1 MGVALSSGDRF
12 GHYVISAPLGAGG
25 MGEVY
30 RAEDTTLGREV
41 AIKVLPEEFAANSE
55 RLARFEREA
64 KVLASLNHPN
74 IATLYG
80 LETISGTVGNSKL
93 KTQNSKLPAD
103 AGKTT
108 FLVMELVEG
117 DDLSQRI
124 ARGPIPV
131 KESVAIAKQIAD
143 GLEAAHAKG
152 IIHRDLKPANIRI
165 STDGTVKILDFGLAK
180 AWEPPTGDV
189 DPAESPTITAEM
201 TRVGTILGTAPYLSP
216 EQARGQ
222 AVDRRADIWAFG
234 CVLHE
239 MLTGRRVFSGKT
251 STEILAQI
259 LERDPDWSALPSD
272 LSPSLDRLLRR
283 CLEKDPKQRLRD
295 AGDVALALEDLDLE
309 QPTVVAE
316 GARSGSRLAMKIL
329 PWLVAAAAAIL
340 AIVTWI
346 GRTPPAQPEASP
358 TLRFTEVSPAPLDIA
373 RIGHVGPAVAVSPDG
388 QVLAWVGAT
397 SDSTR
402 LYMRH
407 LDETEAHPI
416 PGTEDGLA
424 PFFSP
429 DGEWIGFWADERLKK
444 VAVSGGVPQTICK
457 NAHVH
462 GASWGDGIIVMGAVG
477 DLTLWWVDPAGGQ
490 AQRFNSLD
498 GLITQGEY
506 PKLLPGSKAALVS
519 QMGRNT
525 VDLVSLDSGEVSTL
539 VSEGTNASYLPT
551 GHLVWT
557 QEDNLLA
564 APFDLSSGTI
574 TGQARTVIEGVL
586 TETFHGALSHYAV
599 SDEGTLAYLPG
610 TFLQAGSRPTWVRL
624 DGTREPLPLP
634 ADSYLSPRVSPDG
647 RRLLLSRQMKTRS
660 LWLAEPA
667 RGVMRPITGDEGD
680 EYWAIWTP
688 DGGDIVFNSMQG
700 GESAANIWMQPV
712 DQSVPPKRLTTEP
725 FHQPPQDMTRD
736 GRTVIFVSA
745 FGANANPDIYLLHLD
760 GEPAPVPLL
769 ATRAHEINP
778 ALSPDD
784 RWLAYASNVSGRFEV
799 YVQPFPDPGATIR
812 VSPNGGREPIWS
824 PSGDRLY
831 YRSANGRRV
840 FVVDVIGGDP
850 LRFGSEELLFE
861 GSFEPGPT
869 WGAKWDIHP
878 DGEKFL
884 MLRASYPSP
893 PEGIRVIVNWF
904 DELERLV
911 PSGG

>member
-1 MGVALSSGDRF
+1 MIGTTL
-12 GHYVISAPLGAGG
+12 GHYRIVEQIGAGG

-30 RAEDTTLGREV
+30 RGEDTRLGREV
-41 AIKVLPEEFAANSE
+41 AIKVLPEAVAQDTE

-80 LETISGTVGNSKL
+80 LETVSDTEAGTDPSPRP
-93 KTQNSKLPAD
+93 QASSPA
-103 AGKTT
+103 T

-117 DDLSQRI
+117 EDLAQRI

-131 KESVAIAKQIAD
+131 KESVAIGKQIAD

-180 AWEPPTGDV
+180 AWETPTGDV

-222 AVDRRADIWAFG
+222 VVDRRADIWAFG

-239 MLTGRRVFSGKT
+239 MLTGRRVFTGDT

-309 QPTVVAE
+309 QPPITV
-316 GARSGSRLAMKIL
+316 GDDRPGSSLAVKVL
-329 PWLVAAAAAIL
+329 PWLVTAAAAIL
-340 AIVTWI
+340 AIVAWN
-346 GRTPPAQPEASP
+346 GRPPSEKSEASP
-358 TLRFTEVSPAPLDIA
+358 TLRFTEASPAPLDIV
-373 RIGHVGPAVAVSPDG
+373 RIGHAGSAVAISPNG
-388 QVLAWVGAT
+388 QLLVWVGTT
-397 SDSTR
+397 SESTQ

-407 LDETEAHPI
+407 LDENEAHPI
-416 PGTEDGLA
+416 SGTEGGLA

-444 VAVSGGVPQTICK
+444 VAVSGGVPQTIGK

-462 GASWGDGIIVMGAVG
+462 GASWGDGIIIMGAVG
-477 DLTLWWVDPAGGQ
+477 DLSLWWVDPAGGQ
-490 AQRFNSLD
+490 AQRVESLV
-498 GLITQGEY
+498 GRVIQGEY
-506 PKLLPGSKAALVS
+506 PRLLPGSRSALVS
-519 QMGRNT
+519 QIGRNT
-525 VDLVSLDSGEVSTL
+525 VDLVSLDSGEVSNL

-557 QEDNLLA
+557 QGDNLLA

-586 TETFHGALSHYAV
+586 TERFHGALSHYAV

-610 TFLQAGSRPTWVRL
+610 TFSQAGSRPTWVRL
-624 DGTREPLPLP
+624 DGTMEPLPLP

-647 RRLLLSRQMKTRS
+647 RRLLLSRQTKTRS
-660 LWLAEPA
+660 LWLADLSTAAAHRRNSRPSRFTSRPRKSRGTAAPCSSHRRLGPTRILTSTCSASTTGRPPYPYRCSQPA
-667 RGVMRPITGDEGD
+667 PRRSTRRSPPTNAGWPMSPT
-680 EYWAIWTP
+680 
-688 DGGDIVFNSMQG
+688 
-700 GESAANIWMQPV
+700 SAAVSRSTCSPSLI
-712 DQSVPPKRLTTEP
+712 SAPPSASL
-725 FHQPPQDMTRD
+725 
-736 GRTVIFVSA
+736 RTA
-745 FGANANPDIYLLHLD
+745 A
-760 GEPAPVPLL
+760 
-769 ATRAHEINP
+769 
-778 ALSPDD
+778 
-784 RWLAYASNVSGRFEV
+784 
-799 YVQPFPDPGATIR
+799 
-812 VSPNGGREPIWS
+812 WS
-824 PSGDRLY
+824 PSGRRRAIGSTTALKTAAGSS
-831 YRSANGRRV
+831 RSMSSAATHSALDQKSCCSRAASNGESS
-840 FVVDVIGGDP
+840 GDP
-850 LRFGSEELLFE
+850 SGTSTPTATGS
-861 GSFEPGPT
+861 
-869 WGAKWDIHP
+869 
-878 DGEKFL
+878 
-884 MLRASYPSP
+884 
-893 PEGIRVIVNWF
+893 
-904 DELERLV
+904 
-911 PSGG
+911 

>member
-1 MGVALSSGDRF
+1 
-12 GHYVISAPLGAGG
+12 

-30 RAEDTTLGREV
+30 RAEDTRLGREV
-41 AIKVLPEEFAANSE
+41 AIKVLPETVAQDTE

-80 LETISGTVGNSKL
+80 LETETGSSPKP
-93 KTQNSKLPAD
+93 QASSP
-103 AGKTT
+103 TT

-117 DDLSQRI
+117 EDLAQRI
-124 ARGPIPV
+124 AKGPIQV
-131 KESVAIAKQIAD
+131 KESVAIGKQIAE

-180 AWEPPTGDV
+180 AWEPPTGEV

-222 AVDRRADIWAFG
+222 VVDRRADIWAFG

-239 MLTGRRVFSGKT
+239 MLTGQRVFTGDT

-309 QPTVVAE
+309 QPQVSADGGRPESNLT
-316 GARSGSRLAMKIL
+316 MKIW
-329 PWLVAAAAAIL
+329 PWLVTAAAAIL
-340 AIVTWI
+340 AIVAWI

-358 TLRFTEVSPAPLDIA
+358 TLRFTEVSPAVLDLA
-373 RIGHVGPAVAVSPDG
+373 RIGHAGSAVAISPNG
-388 QVLAWVGAT
+388 QVLVWVGTT
-397 SDSTR
+397 SESTQ

-407 LDETEAHPI
+407 LDENEAQPI
-416 PGTEDGLA
+416 PGTEGGLA

-429 DGEWIGFWADERLKK
+429 DGEWIGFWANERLKK
-444 VAVSGGVPQTICK
+444 VAVSGGAPQTICEMS
-457 NAHVH
+457 HVH

-477 DLTLWWVDPAGGQ
+477 DFTLWWVDPAGGQ
-490 AQRFNSLD
+490 VQRFEPLD
-498 GLITQGEY
+498 GLIRQGEY
-506 PKLLPGSKAALVS
+506 PKLLPGSRTVLVS

-525 VDLVSLDSGEVSTL
+525 VDLVSLDSSEVSTL
-539 VSEGTNASYLPT
+539 VSEGSNASYLPT

-557 QEDNLLA
+557 YEDNLLA

-586 TETFHGALSHYAV
+586 AETLHGALSHYAV

-610 TFLQAGSRPTWVRL
+610 TFQQAGARPTWVSL
-624 DGTREPLPLP
+624 DGTMEPLPLP
-634 ADSYLSPRVSPDG
+634 ADTYLSPRVSPDG
-647 RRLLLSRQMKTRS
+647 RRLLLSSQTKTRS

-667 RGVMRPITGDEGD
+667 RGVMAPITGDESI

-688 DGGDIVFNSMQG
+688 DGGNIVFNSLRVA
-700 GESAANIWMQPV
+700 ENTANIWMLPI
-712 DQSVPPKRLTTEP
+712 DRSTPPTRLTTEP
-725 FHQPPQDMTRD
+725 FHQPPQDISQD
-736 GRTVIFVSA
+736 GRTLLFVSA
-745 FGANANPDIYLLHLD
+745 IGANANFDIYLLHLD
-760 GEPAPVPLL
+760 GEPTPAPLL
-769 ATRAHEINP
+769 ATGAHEINP

-784 RWLAYASNVSGRFEV
+784 RWLAYASDASGRFEI
-799 YVQPFPDPGATIR
+799 YVQPFPDLGTTIL

-824 PSGDRLY
+824 PSGDQLY
-831 YRSANGRRV
+831 YRSQNGHRA
-840 FVVDVIGGDP
+840 FSVDVISGDP

-861 GSFEPGPT
+861 GSFEPGVT
-869 WGAKWDIHP
+869 WGSKWDIHP
-878 DGEKFL
+878 DGDRFL
-884 MLRASYPSP
+884 MLQGAYPDP
-893 PEGIRVIVNWF
+893 PKGIRVIVNWF

-911 PSGG
+911 PTE

>member
-1 MGVALSSGDRF
+1 
-12 GHYVISAPLGAGG
+12 

-30 RAEDTTLGREV
+30 RAEDTRLGREV
-41 AIKVLPEEFAANSE
+41 AIKVLPEAVAQDTE

-74 IATLYG
+74 IATLFG
-80 LETISGTVGNSKL
+80 LETVSDTGTGGNSKL
-93 KTQNSKLPAD
+93 NTQNSKLPATAD
-103 AGKTT
+103 SGPSPKPQASSPLT

-117 DDLSQRI
+117 EDLAQRI
-124 ARGPIPV
+124 AKGPIPV
-131 KESVAIAKQIAD
+131 KESVAFGKQIAD
-143 GLEAAHAKG
+143 GLEAAHARG

-165 STDGTVKILDFGLAK
+165 STDGTVKILDFGLAR

-239 MLTGRRVFSGKT
+239 MLTGRRVFTGST

-272 LSPSLDRLLRR
+272 RSPALDRLLRR

-309 QPTVVAE
+309 QLQVSAD
-316 GARSGSRLAMKIL
+316 GARPGSSLTMKIL

-340 AIVTWI
+340 AVVAWI
-346 GRTPPAQPEASP
+346 SRPPPAQPEASS
-358 TLRFTEVSPAPLDIA
+358 TLRFTEPSPAPLDIA
-373 RIGHVGPAVAVSPDG
+373 RIGHAGSAVAISPNG
-388 QVLAWVGAT
+388 QVLVWVGAT
-397 SDSTR
+397 TESTQ

-407 LDETEAHPI
+407 LDENEAHPI
-416 PGTEDGLA
+416 PGTEGGLA

-429 DGEWIGFWADERLKK
+429 DGEWIGFWADDRLKK
-444 VAVSGGVPQTICK
+444 VAVSGGVPQTICETS
-457 NAHVH
+457 HVH
-462 GASWGDGIIVMGAVG
+462 GASWGNGVIIMGAIG
-477 DLTLWWVDPAGGQ
+477 DFTLWRVDPAGGQ
-490 AQRFNSLD
+490 IQRVDSLD
-498 GLITQGEY
+498 GLIIQGEY
-506 PKLLPGSKAALVS
+506 PKLLPGSRAALVS

-539 VSEGTNASYLPT
+539 VSEGSNASYLPT

-574 TGQARTVIEGVL
+574 TGEARTVIEGVL
-586 TETFHGALSHYAV
+586 NETLHGALSHYAV

-610 TFLQAGSRPTWVRL
+610 TFQQAGSRPTWVRL
-624 DGTREPLPLP
+624 DGTMELLPLP

-647 RRLLLSRQMKTRS
+647 RRLLLTRQGKTRS

-667 RGVMRPITGDEGD
+667 RGVMSPITGDEGD
-680 EYWAIWTP
+680 EYWAIWAP
-688 DGGDIVFNSMQG
+688 DGADVVFNSRHG
-700 GESAANIWMQPV
+700 DETGAKLFMQPV
-712 DQSVPPKRLTTEP
+712 DRSTPPTRLTTDP
-725 FHQPPQDMTRD
+725 FHQPPQDVTRD
-736 GRTVIFVSA
+736 GRTVLFVSA
-745 FGANANPDIYLLHLD
+745 IGATANPDIHLLHLD
-760 GEPAPVPLL
+760 GKPITAPLL
-769 ATRAHEINP
+769 ATAAHEINP

-784 RWLAYASNVSGRFEV
+784 RWLAYASDVTGRLEV
-799 YVQPFPDPGATIR
+799 YVQPFPDLGATIR
-812 VSPNGGREPIWS
+812 VSPNGGMEPIWS
-824 PSGDRLY
+824 PAGDRLY

-840 FVVDVIGGDP
+840 FAVDVISGDP
-850 LRFGSEELLFE
+850 LRFGSEVLLFE
-861 GSFEPGPT
+861 GSFEPGLT

-878 DGEKFL
+878 DGDRFL
-884 MLRASYPSP
+884 MLQPEYPDP
-893 PEGIRVIVNWF
+893 PEGISVIVNWF
-904 DELERLV
+904 EELERLV
-911 PSGG
+911 PTE

>member
-1 MGVALSSGDRF
+1 MIGTTRA
-12 GHYVISAPLGAGG
+12 HYRITGELGAGG
-25 MGEVY
+25 MGEVW
-30 RAEDTTLGREV
+30 RAEDQKLGREV
-41 AIKVLPEEFAANSE
+41 ALKVLPADVAEDPE
-55 RLARFEREA
+55 RLARFEGEA

-80 LETISGTVGNSKL
+80 LETAIPSG
-93 KTQNSKLPAD
+93 AD
-103 AGKTT
+103 ADSGADSDSGPKPQAPSPTT
-108 FLVMELVEG
+108 FLAMELVEG
-117 DDLSQRI
+117 EDLAQRI

-131 KESVAIAKQIAD
+131 KDSVAIGRQIAD

-165 STDGTVKILDFGLAK
+165 ATDGTVKLLDFGLAK

-239 MLTGRRVFSGKT
+239 MLTGRRVFTGDT

-309 QPTVVAE
+309 QPQVSADGGRPESSLT
-316 GARSGSRLAMKIL
+316 MKIL
-329 PWLVAAAAAIL
+329 PWLVTAAAAIL
-340 AIVTWI
+340 AIVAWI

-358 TLRFTEVSPAPLDIA
+358 TLRFTETSPAPLDIA
-373 RIGHVGPAVAVSPDG
+373 RIGHAGSAVAISPNG
-388 QVLAWVGAT
+388 QVLVWVGAT
-397 SDSTR
+397 SESTQ

-407 LDETEAHPI
+407 LDENEAHPI
-416 PGTEDGLA
+416 PGTEGGLA

-462 GASWGDGIIVMGAVG
+462 GASWGDGIIIMSAVG

-490 AQRFNSLD
+490 PQRVESLV
-498 GLITQGEY
+498 GQVIQGEY
-506 PKLLPGSKAALVS
+506 PKLLPGSKALLAS
-519 QMGRNT
+519 QMGHNT
-525 VDLVSLDSGEVSTL
+525 VDLISLDSGEVSTL
-539 VSEGTNASYLPT
+539 VSEGTNASYLPS

-557 QEDNLLA
+557 YEDNLLA

-574 TGQARTVIEGVL
+574 TGEARTVIEGVL
-586 TETFHGALSHYAV
+586 TETLHGALSHYAV

-610 TFLQAGSRPTWVRL
+610 TFSQAGSRPTWVRL
-624 DGTREPLPLP
+624 DGTTEPLPLP

-647 RRLLLSRQMKTRS
+647 RRLLLSRQTKTRS
-660 LWLAEPA
+660 LWIAEPA
-667 RGVMRPITGDEGD
+667 RGVMSPITGDEGED
-680 EYWAIWTP
+680 YWAIWTP
-688 DGGDIVFNSMQG
+688 DGGNIVFNSLQG
-700 GESAANIWMQPV
+700 GEMIGNIWMQPV
-712 DQSVPPKRLTTEP
+712 DRSGPPTQLTTEP
-725 FHQPPQDMTRD
+725 FHQPPQEITRD
-736 GRTVIFVSA
+736 GRTVLFVSA
-745 FGANANPDIYLLHLD
+745 IGANANFDIHLLRLD
-760 GEPAPVPLL
+760 NGPTTVPVPLL
-769 ATRAHEINP
+769 ATSAQEIYP
-778 ALSPDD
+778 ALSPDE
-784 RWLAYASNVSGRFEV
+784 RWLAYVSDVSGSFEV
-799 YVQPFPDPGATIR
+799 YVQPFPDLGATIR
-812 VSPNGGREPIWS
+812 VSPNGGVEPIWS

-840 FVVDVIGGDP
+840 FAVDVISGDP

-861 GSFEPGPT
+861 GSFEPGVK
-869 WGAKWDIHP
+869 WGSKWDIHP
-878 DGEKFL
+878 DGDRFL
-884 MLRASYPSP
+884 MLQAEYPDP

-904 DELERLV
+904 EELERLV
-911 PSGG
+911 PTK

>member
-1 MGVALSSGDRF
+1 MQDPIGTTI
-12 GHYVISAPLGAGG
+12 GHYRIVAKIGAGG

-30 RAEDTTLGREV
+30 RAEDTRLGREV
-41 AIKVLPEEFAANSE
+41 AIKVLPEGFAADPE
-55 RLARFEREA
+55 RLVRFEREA

-80 LETISGTVGNSKL
+80 LETAIPSDADSG
-93 KTQNSKLPAD
+93 AD
-103 AGKTT
+103 ADASPKPQAPGRTT
-108 FLVMELVEG
+108 FLAMELVEG
-117 DDLSQRI
+117 EDLAQRI

-131 KESVAIAKQIAD
+131 KEAVAIGKQIAD
-143 GLEAAHAKG
+143 GLEAAHARG

-239 MLTGRRVFSGKT
+239 MLTGRRVFTGST

-259 LERDPDWSALPSD
+259 LERDPDWSALPPD

-295 AGDVALALEDLDLE
+295 AGDVALALEDVELE
-309 QPTVVAE
+309 KPAAATDGAQP
-316 GARSGSRLAMKIL
+316 GSSLTTRIL
-329 PWLVAAAAAIL
+329 PWLVAAAAAIFVII
-340 AIVTWI
+340 AWI
-346 GRTPPAQPEASP
+346 GRPPPARPEASP
-358 TLRFTEVSPAPLDIA
+358 TLRFTEASPAPLDIA
-373 RIGHVGPAVAVSPDG
+373 RIGHVGPAVAISPDG
-388 QVLAWVGAT
+388 HLLVWVGAT
-397 SDSTR
+397 TEITQ

-407 LDETEAHPI
+407 LDEEEAHPI
-416 PGTEDGLA
+416 PGTEGGLA

-429 DGEWIGFWADERLKK
+429 DGEWIGFWADNWMKK
-444 VAVSGGVPQTICK
+444 VAISGGVPQTICEMS
-457 NAHVH
+457 HVH
-462 GASWGDGIIVMGAVG
+462 GASWGDGIIIMGAVG

-490 AQRFNSLD
+490 VQRVNSLD
-498 GLITQGEY
+498 EIIIQGEY
-506 PKLLPGSKAALVS
+506 PKLLPGSRTVLVS
-519 QMGRNT
+519 QMGLNT
-525 VDLVSLDSGEVSTL
+525 VDLVSLDSGKVSNL
-539 VSEGTNASYLPT
+539 VSEGSNASYLPT

-586 TETFHGALSHYAV
+586 IETLHGALSHFAV

-610 TFLQAGSRPTWVRL
+610 TFQQAGSGPTWVRL
-624 DGTREPLPLP
+624 DGTIEPLPLP

-647 RRLLLSRQMKTRS
+647 RRLLLTRQTKTRS
-660 LWLAEPA
+660 IWLAEPD
-667 RGVMRPITGDEGD
+667 RGVTAPITGNEGD
-680 EYWAIWTP
+680 EFWAIWTP
-688 DGGDIVFNSMQG
+688 DGRDIFFNSFH
-700 GESAANIWMQPV
+700 GEEKIGNIWTQPV
-712 DQSVPPKRLTTEP
+712 DRSTQPTRLTTEP
-725 FHQPPQDMTRD
+725 FHQPPQEITRD
-736 GRTVIFVSA
+736 GRTLLFVGA
-745 FGANANPDIYLLHLD
+745 IGANADFDIHLLDLD
-760 GEPAPVPLL
+760 GEPIPAPLIETS
-769 ATRAHEINP
+769 AQEIYP

-784 RWLAYASNVSGRFEV
+784 RWLAYASDVSGRLEV
-799 YVQPFPDPGATIR
+799 YVQPFPDLGATIR
-812 VSPNGGREPIWS
+812 VSPNGGVEPLWS

-831 YRSANGRRV
+831 YRSENGRRV
-840 FVVDVIGGDP
+840 FAVDVISGDP

-861 GSFEPGPT
+861 GSFEPGVK
-869 WGAKWDIHP
+869 WGSKWDIHP

-884 MLRASYPSP
+884 MLQAKYPDP

-904 DELERLV
+904 EELERLV
-911 PSGG
+911 PTE

>member
-1 MGVALSSGDRF
+1 MQDPIGTTLS
-12 GHYVISAPLGAGG
+12 HYRITAKLGAGG

-30 RAEDTTLGREV
+30 RAEDTRLGREV
-41 AIKVLPEEFAANSE
+41 AIKVLPEGFAGDSE

-64 KVLASLNHPN
+64 KVLASINHPN

-80 LETISGTVGNSKL
+80 LETVSDMETGMESSPKP
-93 KTQNSKLPAD
+93 QASSPAS
-103 AGKTT
+103 

-117 DDLSQRI
+117 EDLAQRI

-131 KESVAIAKQIAD
+131 KESVAIGKQIAD

-165 STDGTVKILDFGLAK
+165 ATDGTVKILDFGLAK
-180 AWEPPTGDV
+180 AWDPPTGDV

-239 MLTGRRVFSGKT
+239 MLTGRRVFTGNT

-309 QPTVVAE
+309 QPATGTQ
-316 GARSGSRLAMKIL
+316 GARPGPSLAVKIL

-340 AIVTWI
+340 AIVAWI
-346 GRTPPAQPEASP
+346 GRTPPAQSEASP
-358 TLRFTEVSPAPLDIA
+358 TLRFTEASPAPLDIA
-373 RIGHVGPAVAVSPDG
+373 RIGHAGSAVAVSPNG
-388 QVLAWVGAT
+388 QVLVWVGTT
-397 SDSTR
+397 SESTQ

-407 LDETEAHPI
+407 LDENEAHPI
-416 PGTEDGLA
+416 PGTEGGLA

-429 DGEWIGFWADERLKK
+429 DGEWIGFWAKERLKK
-444 VAVSGGVPQTICK
+444 VAVSGGVPQTICEMS
-457 NAHVH
+457 HVH
-462 GASWGDGIIVMGAVG
+462 GASWGDGIIVMCAVG

-490 AQRFNSLD
+490 AQRVDSLD
-498 GLITQGEY
+498 GLIIQGEY
-506 PKLLPGSKAALVS
+506 PKLLPGSRSVLLS
-519 QMGRNT
+519 QLGHNT
-525 VDLVSLDSGEVSTL
+525 VDLVSLDSGEVSTV

-557 QEDNLLA
+557 HEDNLLA
-564 APFDLSSGTI
+564 APFDVSSGTLE
-574 TGQARTVIEGVL
+574 GQARTVIEGVL
-586 TETFHGALSHYAV
+586 NETLHGALSHYAV

-610 TFLQAGSRPTWVRL
+610 TFQQAGSRPTWVRL
-624 DGTREPLPLP
+624 DGTMEPLPLP
-634 ADSYLSPRVSPDG
+634 ADTYLSPRVSPDG
-647 RRLLLSRQMKTRS
+647 RRLLLSRQAKTRS

-667 RGVMRPITGDEGD
+667 RGVMSPITSDEGD
-680 EYWAIWTP
+680 QYWAIWTP
-688 DGGDIVFNSMQG
+688 DGGNIVFNSTQG
-700 GESAANIWMQPV
+700 GERIANIWMQPV
-712 DQSVPPKRLTTEP
+712 DRSAPPTRLTTEP

-736 GRTVIFVSA
+736 GRTLLFVGA
-745 FGANANPDIYLLHLD
+745 IGANANFDISVLHLD
-760 GEPAPVPLL
+760 NGPTTAPLIDTS
-769 ATRAHEINP
+769 AQEIKP

-784 RWLAYASNVSGRFEV
+784 RWLAYVSNVTGRLEV
-799 YVQPFPDPGATIR
+799 YVQPFPDLGATIR
-812 VSPNGGREPIWS
+812 VSPNGGTEPIWS

-831 YRSANGRRV
+831 YRSQNGRRV
-840 FVVDVIGGDP
+840 FAVDVISGDP

-861 GSFEPGPT
+861 GSFEPGVT
-869 WGAKWDIHP
+869 WGSKWDIHP

-884 MLRASYPSP
+884 MLQAEYPDP
-893 PEGIRVIVNWF
+893 PEGIRVVTNWF
-904 DELERLV
+904 AELERLV
-911 PSGG
+911 PTK

>member
-1 MGVALSSGDRF
+1 
-12 GHYVISAPLGAGG
+12 

-30 RAEDTTLGREV
+30 RAEDTRLGREV
-41 AIKVLPEEFAANSE
+41 AIKVLPETVAQDAE

-80 LETISGTVGNSKL
+80 LETAIPSG
-93 KTQNSKLPAD
+93 PDAD
-103 AGKTT
+103 SGADSDASPKPQAPSPTT
-108 FLVMELVEG
+108 FLAMELVEG
-117 DDLSQRI
+117 EDLAQRI
-124 ARGPIPV
+124 AKGPIPV
-131 KESVAIAKQIAD
+131 KESVAIGKQIAD

-165 STDGTVKILDFGLAK
+165 TTDGTVKILDFGLAK
-180 AWEPPTGDV
+180 AWDPLTGDV

-222 AVDRRADIWAFG
+222 VVDRRADIWAFG
-234 CVLHE
+234 CVLYE
-239 MLTGRRVFSGKT
+239 MLTGRRTFAGST

-259 LERDPDWSALPSD
+259 LERDPDWSALPPD

-309 QPTVVAE
+309 QPQVSAD
-316 GARSGSRLAMKIL
+316 GGRSGSNLTMRIL
-329 PWLVAAAAAIL
+329 PWLVATAAAIL

-346 GRTPPAQPEASP
+346 GKSPPAQPEASP
-358 TLRFTEVSPAPLDIA
+358 TVRFTEASPALLDIA
-373 RIGHVGPAVAVSPDG
+373 RIGHAGSAVAISPNG
-388 QVLAWVGAT
+388 QVLVWVGAT
-397 SDSTR
+397 TESTQ

-407 LDETEAHPI
+407 LDENEAHPI
-416 PGTEDGLA
+416 PGTEGGLA

-429 DGEWIGFWADERLKK
+429 DGEWIGFWAKERLKK
-444 VAVSGGVPQTICK
+444 VAVSGGVPQTICEMS
-457 NAHVH
+457 HVH
-462 GASWGDGIIVMGAVG
+462 GASWGDGIIIMGAVG

-490 AQRFNSLD
+490 AQRVDSLD
-498 GLITQGEY
+498 GLIIQGEY
-506 PKLLPGSKAALVS
+506 PKLLPGSRSVLLS
-519 QMGRNT
+519 QLGQNT

-557 QEDNLLA
+557 HEDNLLA
-564 APFDLSSGTI
+564 APFDVSSSTL

-586 TETFHGALSHYAV
+586 NETLHGALSHYAV

-610 TFLQAGSRPTWVRL
+610 TFQQAGSRPTWVKL
-624 DGTREPLPLP
+624 DGTTEPLPLP
-634 ADSYLSPRVSPDG
+634 ADTYLSPRVSPDG
-647 RRLLLSRQMKTRS
+647 RRLLLSRQAKTRS

-667 RGVMRPITGDEGD
+667 RGVMSPITGDEGD
-680 EYWAIWTP
+680 QYWAIWTP
-688 DGGDIVFNSMQG
+688 DGGNIVFNSTQG
-700 GESAANIWMQPV
+700 GERTTNIWMQPV
-712 DQSVPPKRLTTEP
+712 DRSAPPTRLTTEP

-736 GRTVIFVSA
+736 GRTLLFVGA
-745 FGANANPDIYLLHLD
+745 IGANANFDISVLHLD
-760 GEPAPVPLL
+760 NGPTTAPLIDTS
-769 ATRAHEINP
+769 AQEIKP

-784 RWLAYASNVSGRFEV
+784 RWLAYASNVTGRLEV
-799 YVQPFPDPGATIR
+799 YVQPFPDLGATIR
-812 VSPNGGREPIWS
+812 VSPNGGTEPIWS

-831 YRSANGRRV
+831 YRSQNGRRV
-840 FVVDVIGGDP
+840 FAVDVISGDP

-861 GSFEPGPT
+861 GSFEPGVT
-869 WGAKWDIHP
+869 WGSKWDIHP

-884 MLRASYPSP
+884 MLQAEYPDP

-904 DELERLV
+904 EELERLV
-911 PSGG
+911 PTE

>member
-1 MGVALSSGDRF
+1 
-12 GHYVISAPLGAGG
+12 

-30 RAEDTTLGREV
+30 RAEDTRLGREV
-41 AIKVLPEEFAANSE
+41 AIKVLPEAVAQDAE

-64 KVLASLNHPN
+64 KVLGSLNHPN
-74 IATLYG
+74 IATLFG
-80 LETISGTVGNSKL
+80 LETVLDTETDTGGNSKL

-103 AGKTT
+103 AGKMT
-108 FLVMELVEG
+108 FLAMELVEG
-117 DDLSQRI
+117 EDLAQRI

-131 KESVAIAKQIAD
+131 KESVAIGKQIAD

-165 STDGTVKILDFGLAK
+165 ATDGTVKILDFGLAK
-180 AWEPPTGDV
+180 AWEQPTGDV
-189 DPAESPTITAEM
+189 DPNESPTITAEM

-222 AVDRRADIWAFG
+222 VVDRRADIWAFG

-239 MLTGRRVFSGKT
+239 MLTGRRVFTGST

-259 LERDPDWSALPSD
+259 LEREPDWSALPSD

-316 GARSGSRLAMKIL
+316 GARSGSSHMMKIL
-329 PWLVAAAAAIL
+329 PWLVAAAAASI
-340 AIVTWI
+340 AIIAWL

-373 RIGHVGPAVAVSPDG
+373 RIGHAGSAVAISPNG
-388 QVLAWVGAT
+388 QVLVWVGAT
-397 SDSTR
+397 SESTQ

-407 LDETEAHPI
+407 LNEEEAHPI
-416 PGTEDGLA
+416 PGTEGGLA

-444 VAVSGGVPQTICK
+444 VAVGGGVPQTICEMS
-457 NAHVH
+457 HVH
-462 GASWGDGIIVMGAVG
+462 GASWGDGIIVMGAIG
-477 DLTLWWVDPAGGQ
+477 DLTLWWVDPSGGQ
-490 AQRFNSLD
+490 AQRFDSLD
-498 GLITQGEY
+498 GLVIQGEY
-506 PKLLPGSKAALVS
+506 PRLLPGSRAALVS

-525 VDLVSLDSGEVSTL
+525 VGLVSLDSGKFSTL
-539 VSEGTNASYLPT
+539 VSEGSNASYLPT

-574 TGQARTVIEGVL
+574 TGQARTVAEGVL
-586 TETFHGALSHYAV
+586 TETLHGALSHYAV

-610 TFLQAGSRPTWVRL
+610 TFSQAGSRPTWVKL
-624 DGTREPLPLP
+624 DGTTEPLPLP

-647 RRLLLSRQMKTRS
+647 RRLLLSRPGKTRS
-660 LWLAEPA
+660 FWLAEPA
-667 RGVMRPITGDEGD
+667 RGVMSPITGDEGED
-680 EYWAIWTP
+680 YWAIWTP
-688 DGGDIVFNSMQG
+688 DGGNIVFNSIRS
-700 GESAANIWMQPV
+700 GEKTANIWMQPV
-712 DQSVPPKRLTTEP
+712 DRSTPPTRLTTEP

-736 GRTVIFVSA
+736 GRTLLFVSA
-745 FGANANPDIYLLHLD
+745 IGANANPDISVLHLD
-760 GEPAPVPLL
+760 DGPTTLPVPLL
-769 ATRAHEINP
+769 ATRAHEFNP

-784 RWLAYASNVSGRFEV
+784 RWLAYVSGVSGSLEV
-799 YVQPFPDPGATIR
+799 YVQPFPDLGATIR

-824 PSGDRLY
+824 PAGDRLF

-840 FVVDVIGGDP
+840 FAVDVISGDP

-861 GSFEPGPT
+861 GSFEPGPA
-869 WGAKWDIHP
+869 WGDKWDIHP

-884 MLRASYPSP
+884 MLQAKYPDP

-911 PSGG
+911 PTE

>member
-1 MGVALSSGDRF
+1 MGV
-12 GHYVISAPLGAGG
+12 
-25 MGEVY
+25 VY
-30 RAEDTTLGREV
+30 RAEDTRLGREV
-41 AIKVLPEEFAANSE
+41 AIKVLPETVAQDTE

-80 LETISGTVGNSKL
+80 LETVSDTEAGTDGNSKL

-103 AGKTT
+103 AGKMT

-117 DDLSQRI
+117 EDLAQRI

-131 KESVAIAKQIAD
+131 KESVAIGKQIAD
-143 GLEAAHAKG
+143 GLEAAHARG

-180 AWEPPTGDV
+180 AWEPHTGDV

-222 AVDRRADIWAFG
+222 MVDRRADIWAFG

-239 MLTGRRVFSGKT
+239 MLTGRRVFTGDT

-309 QPTVVAE
+309 IPPAVTDSVRPGTSLPV
-316 GARSGSRLAMKIL
+316 KIL
-329 PWLVAAAAAIL
+329 PWSVAAAAAIF
-340 AIVTWI
+340 AIIAWL

-358 TLRFTEVSPAPLDIA
+358 TLRFTEASPGVLDLA
-373 RIGHVGPAVAVSPDG
+373 RIGHAGSAVAISPNG
-388 QVLAWVGAT
+388 QVLVWVGAT
-397 SDSTR
+397 SETTQ

-407 LDETEAHPI
+407 LDENEAQPI
-416 PGTEDGLA
+416 PGTEGGLA

-429 DGEWIGFWADERLKK
+429 DGEWIGFWANERLKK
-444 VAVSGGVPQTICK
+444 VAVSGGAPQTICEMS
-457 NAHVH
+457 HVH
-462 GASWGDGIIVMGAVG
+462 GASWGDGIIVMGAIG
-477 DLTLWWVDPAGGQ
+477 DFTLWWVDPAGGQ
-490 AQRFNSLD
+490 VQRLESLD
-498 GLITQGEY
+498 GLIRQGEY
-506 PKLLPGSKAALVS
+506 PKLLPGSRTVLVS
-519 QMGRNT
+519 QMGNNT
-525 VDLVSLDSGEVSTL
+525 VDLVSLDSSEVSTL
-539 VSEGTNASYLPT
+539 VSEGSNASYLPT

-557 QEDNLLA
+557 YEDNLLA

-574 TGQARTVIEGVL
+574 TGQARTVVEGVL
-586 TETFHGALSHYAV
+586 AETLHGALSHYAV

-610 TFLQAGSRPTWVRL
+610 TFQQAGARPTWVSL
-624 DGTREPLPLP
+624 DGTMEPLPLP
-634 ADSYLSPRVSPDG
+634 ADTYLSPRVSPDG
-647 RRLLLSRQMKTRS
+647 RRLLLSSQTKTRS

-667 RGVMRPITGDEGD
+667 RGVMAPITGDESI

-688 DGGDIVFNSMQG
+688 DGGNIVFNSLRVA
-700 GESAANIWMQPV
+700 EKTANIWMLPI
-712 DQSVPPKRLTTEP
+712 DRSTPPTRLTTEP
-725 FHQPPQDMTRD
+725 FHQPPQDISQD
-736 GRTVIFVSA
+736 GRTLLFVSA
-745 FGANANPDIYLLHLD
+745 IGANANFDIYLLHLD
-760 GEPAPVPLL
+760 GEPTPAPLL
-769 ATRAHEINP
+769 ATGAHEINP

-784 RWLAYASNVSGRFEV
+784 RWLAYASDASGRFEI
-799 YVQPFPDPGATIR
+799 YVQPFPDLGTTIL

-824 PSGDRLY
+824 PSGDQLY
-831 YRSANGRRV
+831 YRSQNGHRA
-840 FVVDVIGGDP
+840 FSVDVISGDP

-861 GSFEPGPT
+861 GSFEPGVT
-869 WGAKWDIHP
+869 WGSKWDIHP
-878 DGEKFL
+878 DGDRFL
-884 MLRASYPSP
+884 MLQGAYPDP
-893 PEGIRVIVNWF
+893 PKGIRVVTNWF

-911 PSGG
+911 PSGN